1 MVRADFLLT
10 ICLATRESPT
20 TGIFSFKIYTLTAD
34 NCNIYFLG
42 QEFPSSG
49 KKKSS
54 RGMFM
59 KKLIIFLTIVCFSLA
74 AASPL
79 LAAGRF
85 YPYGEMKWQ
94 VEKAGKLSADVTVTE
109 NGLLYYPVGNKIA
122 CYNINTG
129 SKLWERK
136 MEVGGKITE
145 PVLVEDYNLYV
156 TGTEGVQQM
165 KPNGSLTWIYRLY
178 PKPKGN
184 KSSAVIA
191 PGPDNLIYVGVADGL
206 YAVEPQKN
214 FKWRYSDDKNV
225 IQLLGDSEAIYL
237 CTGDKDESYS
247 LRALDRHGER
257 IWHKGLGNL
266 KDIRMSFGPDG
277 HLYIVTNP
285 AQLERNTSGEVRC
298 LDKDTGRELWRFS
311 VKSDD
316 LSKLTFAQDT
326 LYFSGQQKI
335 FALNLNDGSLR
346 WSLPLL
352 NLSSGVAIDAG
363 KQRLYAGSSDGRIF
377 CVSLA
382 GRLIWDKE
390 IDKITNYTLHKDG
403 GIMIDTGKDDKDSIT
418 RTPVVLQDGGILVF
432 MSKGAIYKFVDVHK
446 GS

>member
-1 MVRADFLLT
+1 
-10 ICLATRESPT
+10 
-20 TGIFSFKIYTLTAD
+20 
-34 NCNIYFLG
+34 
-42 QEFPSSG
+42 
-49 KKKSS
+49 
-54 RGMFM
+54 M
-59 KKLIIFLTIVCFSLA
+59 KKLILLLAIMFFSLA
-74 AASPL
+74 VTSPL

-94 VEKAGKLSADVTVTE
+94 VDKAGKLSADVTITE
-109 NGLLYYPVGNKIA
+109 NGLLYYPVGNKVA
-122 CYNINTG
+122 CYNLNTG
-129 SKLWERK
+129 TKLWERK

-191 PGPDNLIYVGVADGL
+191 KGPDNLIYVGVADGL

-214 FKWRYSDDKNV
+214 FKWRYSDEKNV
-225 IQLLGDSEAIYL
+225 IQLLGDSEAVYL
-237 CTGDKDESYS
+237 CTGGKDQGYS
-247 LRALDRHGER
+247 LRALDRQGER
-257 IWHKGLGNL
+257 LWHKGLGNL

-285 AQLERNTSGEVRC
+285 VQVERNTSGEILC
-298 LDKDTGRELWRFS
+298 LDKDTGREVWRFT
-311 VKSDD
+311 VKTDD
-316 LSKLTFAQDT
+316 LSNLTFAPDNT

-335 FALNLNDGSLR
+335 FALNLKDGSLS

-352 NLSSGVAIDAG
+352 NLSSGVAIDSN

-377 CVSLA
+377 CVSSA

-390 IDKITNYTLHKDG
+390 IDKTTGQTLHKDG

-418 RTPVVLQDGGILVF
+418 QTPVLLKDGSIVVF
-432 MSKGAIYKFVDVHK
+432 MSKGAVYKFVDIHK

>member
-1 MVRADFLLT
+1 MR
-10 ICLATRESPT
+10 
-20 TGIFSFKIYTLTAD
+20 
-34 NCNIYFLG
+34 
-42 QEFPSSG
+42 
-49 KKKSS
+49 
-54 RGMFM
+54 
-59 KKLIIFLTIVCFSLA
+59 KLILLLAIMFFSLA
-74 AASPL
+74 VTSPL

-94 VEKAGKLSADVTVTE
+94 VDKAGKLSADVTITE

-122 CYNINTG
+122 CYNLNTG
-129 SKLWERK
+129 TKLWERK

-178 PKPKGN
+178 PKPKGD

-191 PGPDNLIYVGVADGL
+191 QGPDNLIYVGVADGL

-214 FKWRYSDDKNV
+214 FKWRYSDEKNV
-225 IQLLGDSEAIYL
+225 IQLLGDSEAVYL
-237 CTGDKDESYS
+237 CTGGKDQGYS
-247 LRALDRHGER
+247 LRALDRQGER
-257 IWHKGLGNL
+257 LWHKGLGNL
-266 KDIRMSFGPDG
+266 KDIRMSLGQDG

-285 AQLERNTSGEVRC
+285 AQLDRNTSGEILC
-298 LDKDTGRELWRFS
+298 LDKDTGREVWRFS
-311 VKSDD
+311 VKTDD
-316 LSKLTFAQDT
+316 LSNLTFGPDNT

-335 FALNLNDGSLR
+335 FALNLKDGSLR

-352 NLSSGVAIDAG
+352 NLSSGVAIDSTR
-363 KQRLYAGSSDGRIF
+363 QRMYAGSSDGRIF
-377 CVSLA
+377 CVSSA

-390 IDKITNYTLHKDG
+390 IDKTTGQTLHKDG

-418 RTPVVLQDGGILVF
+418 QTPVVLKDGAIVVF
-432 MSKGAIYKFVDVHK
+432 MSKGAVYKFVDIHK